1 MKGNTYFIKKRK
13 DFLLVLPTNFCHV
26 HDLISKDLT
35 VFFLIIAYNYLIIPA
50 LLFVLISKCQI
61 NMLFIKEIT

>member
-26 HDLISKDLT
+26 HDLISKDLS
-35 VFFLIIAYNYLIIPA
+35 VFFFIIAHNYLIIPA

-61 NMLFIKEIT
+61 NMLY